1 MMQLGYPLIVER
13 KPGIILYDPR
23 SPIILLNN
31 LTILIT
37 GFKYQFRYKEKT
49 IKKNLSIYQKNYII
63 YKKIKIS
70 LFFLW
75 I

>member
-1 MMQLGYPLIVER
+1 MY
-13 KPGIILYDPR
+13 PR

-31 LTILIT
+31 LTILT
-37 GFKYQFRYKEKT
+37 ADFKYQFRYKEKT

-63 YKKIKIS
+63 HKKRKIS
-70 LFFLW
+70 IFFLW

>member
-1 MMQLGYPLIVER
+1 MRP
-13 KPGIILYDPR
+13 K
-23 SPIILLNN
+23 ILLDN

-37 GFKYQFRYKEKT
+37 GFKYQFKTQKKT
-49 IKKNLSIYQKNYII
+49 IKINLSIYQKNYII
-63 YKKIKIS
+63 HTKRKIS